1 MSLIK
6 KLREE
11 RRSNEE
17 FEVMLKHLTLE
28 EILFLRLELENEA
41 FKNNLMGYKL
51 YATIKEVVSEGLLK
65 FALDLKGTKKG
76 AARFLGLDIDTLERN
91 MYRYKIPVKNRNKK
105 TQLDT
110 NCVECYSK
118 RVEEKF
124 RPNEVK

>member
-28 EILFLRLELENEA
+28 EIFFLRLELENET

-51 YATIKEVVSEGLLK
+51 FFTVKEVITEGLLK

-76 AARFLGLDIDTLERN
+76 AARFLGIDIDTLERN
-91 MYRYKIPVKNRNKK
+91 MYKYKIPVKNRKNMNAK
-105 TQLDT
+105 L
-110 NCVECYSK
+110 
-118 RVEEKF
+118 
-124 RPNEVK
+124 

>member
-1 MSLIK
+1 MSLLK

-11 RRSNEE
+11 KRSNEE

-28 EILFLRLELENEA
+28 EIFFLRLELENET

-105 TQLDT
+105 NPTWHKLL
-110 NCVECYSK
+110 
-118 RVEEKF
+118 RMLF
-124 RPNEVK
+124 

>member
-28 EILFLRLELENEA
+28 EVFFLRLQLEDES

-51 YATIKEVVSEGLLK
+51 YFIIREVITEGLIK

-76 AARFLGLDIDTLERN
+76 ASRFLGLDIDTLERN
-91 MYRYKIPVKNRNKK
+91 MFKYKIPVKNRNKLNAK
-105 TQLDT
+105 L
-110 NCVECYSK
+110 
-118 RVEEKF
+118 
-124 RPNEVK
+124 